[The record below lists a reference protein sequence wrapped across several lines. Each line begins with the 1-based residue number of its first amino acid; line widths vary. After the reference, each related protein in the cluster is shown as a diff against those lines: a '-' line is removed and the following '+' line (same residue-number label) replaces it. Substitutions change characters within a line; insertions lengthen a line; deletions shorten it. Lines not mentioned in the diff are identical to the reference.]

1 MDISDMVLEGVK
13 YMGIGV
19 GVVFVVLGL
28 FFVIMKVMMKLWPAK
43 EDKETN

>member
-1 MDISDMVLEGVK
+1 MDISGMISEGVK
-13 YMGIGV
+13 FMGIGV

-43 EDKETN
+43 EDKES